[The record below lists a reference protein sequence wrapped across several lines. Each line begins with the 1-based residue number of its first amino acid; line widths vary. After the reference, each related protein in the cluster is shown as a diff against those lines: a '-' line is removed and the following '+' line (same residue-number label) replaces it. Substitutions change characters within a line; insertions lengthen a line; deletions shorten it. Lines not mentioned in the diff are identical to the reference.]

1 MTTLAQQKIL
11 DAAKARQAAADAPVG
26 HWRGLTDDFAQ
37 GASLGTSDEMTAAL
51 DRAIGSS
58 GDFDSSMERQ
68 RRSREKY
75 SAANPLKSATARAL
89 GAVAPVVM
97 SYIGGGA
104 AAPFTAG
111 TSMVLPAAATGRAI
125 PLVMEAL
132 YGVGGAGKVAAVNTI
147 GRGAY
152 EGAKAS
158 IIPGAVEGYASANPG
173 QREYGAAQGSVVA
186 PIFGGTVGG
195 TSVALPNALRF
206 GKEKLDDLNQYL
218 AGPGNDPERGSI
230 ELNPLKTGLRLTKL
244 LRAKIFPGGA
254 PVDEALDTG
263 PPTITPRTPRPRR
276 TPSPAPAT
284 TAEARIMQA
293 MYDGN
298 ITQDQAIFAIA
309 RAQQL
314 NVPLTIADVG
324 GQPVQRLAREIRTKT
339 GPGSAMVDEALET
352 RARGGLARTINAI
365 ERGVGAKTTGNPA
378 AVSDRFLEQARTES
392 RPYYDQLPGLPDIS
406 NADVRAQMQT
416 PAVQRIIQAEEKANR
431 DVGRSVSPLYNDD
444 GTLARNPTFEELD
457 TVKKIVGETITA
469 NRRFGSRPTDPIPAQ
484 TSTEVERA
492 QSVVNNLLRG
502 ADASSGGTIYGLAR
516 QNFEVPMQKKNAFD
530 AGIEQFRTKGD
541 FETLRDIQTLPEAIL
556 PENLKYLRRGQAEAL
571 RYRAQSPNDQTS
583 NPSRTAPIYGNENA
597 RLQLDAAV
605 PNANRRERMQER
617 FAMENQMSKTSN
629 YVRGGSN
636 TADKIAEAAPNIIG
650 DMAAAAPG
658 GPQAVTVAG
667 ATGTW
672 NAMKSFFGKE
682 TRAEIAGIL
691 TNMNP
696 RQSIAF
702 LERLKSLQ
710 AQGEVTSKAIKATAA
725 AATTSMNE

>member
-1 MTTLAQQKIL
+1 MTPAQKKIL
-11 DAAKARQAAADAPVG
+11 DEAVARQAAENAPVG

-75 SAANPLKSATARAL
+75 SAANPFKSATARAL

-111 TSMVLPAAATGRAI
+111 TSMALPAATTARAI
-125 PLVMEAL
+125 PLIMEAL
-132 YGVGGAGKVAAVNTI
+132 YGVGGAGKVAAVNKM
-147 GRGAY
+147 GKGAL
-152 EGAKAS
+152 EGAKVG
-158 IIPGAVEGYASANPG
+158 IIPGAFEGYASANPG
-173 QREYGAAQGSVVA
+173 EREMGSLKGTGYGVG
-186 PIFGGTVGG
+186 IGGTVGG
-195 TSVALPNALRF
+195 ASVALPNALRF
-206 GKEKLDDLNQYL
+206 AKEKLDDLNQYL
-218 AGPGNDPERGSI
+218 AGPGNDSTRGSVN
-230 ELNPLKTGLRLTKL
+230 LGDAPSTRPP
-244 LRAKIFPGGA
+244 RAP
-254 PVDEALDTG
+254 
-263 PPTITPRTPRPRR
+263 R

-284 TAEARIMQA
+284 AAEAQIMQA

-298 ITQDQAIFAIA
+298 ITQDQAIAAIA

-352 RARGGLARTINAI
+352 RARGGAGRVINAV

-406 NADVRAQMQT
+406 NTDVRAQMQT

-484 TSTEVERA
+484 TYTEVERA

-516 QNFEVPMQKKNAFD
+516 QNFEVPMQRKNAFD

-556 PENLKYLRRGQAEAL
+556 PENLKYFRRGQVEAL
-571 RYRAQSPNDQTS
+571 RQRVQSPNDQTS
-583 NPSRTAPIYGNENA
+583 NPNRVAPIAGNINA
-597 RLQLDAAV
+597 RAQLDAAV
-605 PNANRRERMQER
+605 PNANRRERMNER
-617 FAMENQMSKTSN
+617 LALENQMSKTSN